1 MYYKL
6 TTAIRE
12 RNIMISQ
19 IITLYNNHIIV
30 FTQSSRPVTKCLQA
44 QNNNNKKKKTTKA
57 YNYTQ
62 STKSIHLVEVGVGYG
77 DWVPEMIRCEIPN
90 NVWGGVLI

>member
-12 RNIMISQ
+12 HNIMISQ
-19 IITLYNNHIIV
+19 IITLYNNRIIV
-30 FTQSSRPVTKCLQA
+30 FTQSSRPVTKCH
-44 QNNNNKKKKTTKA
+44 KHRTTTTKRTKA

-62 STKSIHLVEVGVGYG
+62 STKSVHLVEVGVGYG

>member
-12 RNIMISQ
+12 HNIMISQ
-19 IITLYNNHIIV
+19 IITLYNNRIIV

-44 QNNNNKKKKTTKA
+44 QNKKKKTKA

-62 STKSIHLVEVGVGYG
+62 STKSVRLVEVGVGYG
-77 DWVPEMIRCEIPN
+77 DWVPDMIRCEIPN